1 MANNPI
7 SQSPDS
13 PIAAFEKRLPAEI
26 GTGAFSR
33 SDFNNGF
40 GVGSVMG
47 SFPKKD
53 LYLPACR
60 FSALERALEAILT
73 TAAELEQRGVLSH
86 LH

>member
-1 MANNPI
+1 
-7 SQSPDS
+7 
-13 PIAAFEKRLPAEI
+13 
-26 GTGAFSR
+26 
-33 SDFNNGF
+33 
-40 GVGSVMG
+40 MG

-60 FSALERALEAILT
+60 FSALERALEAIFT